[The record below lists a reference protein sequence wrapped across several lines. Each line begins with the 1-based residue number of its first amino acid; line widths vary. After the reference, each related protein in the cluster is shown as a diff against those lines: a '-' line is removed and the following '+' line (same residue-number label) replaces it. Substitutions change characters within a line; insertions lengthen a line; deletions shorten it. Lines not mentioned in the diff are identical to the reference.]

1 MSRFILL
8 ILNTCL
14 KKLYFTQRD
23 KRNSCKLSNQKMNI
37 EIVYYQSPLG
47 VLEIRSTGSAISDV
61 LFVNSWKGAKINETE
76 LSFVKPKSPVIKA
89 CIKQLDEYFAG
100 SRTEFTIHT
109 LQVGTA
115 FQQTVWVAL
124 SNIPYGR
131 TISYLELSKRIG
143 NVKAIRAVGTA
154 NGNNSICIIIPC
166 HRVIGSNGDLIGY
179 GGDLWRKKWLLEH
192 EGKVA
197 NGVQTLF

>member
-1 MSRFILL
+1 
-8 ILNTCL
+8 
-14 KKLYFTQRD
+14 
-23 KRNSCKLSNQKMNI
+23 MNI
-37 EIVYYQSPLG
+37 EIVYYQSPVG

-61 LFVNSWKGAKINETE
+61 LFVNSWKGAKLIESE
-76 LSFVKPKSPVIKA
+76 LSFVKPKSPVIKN

-100 SRTEFTIHT
+100 TRKEFTVHT

-115 FQQTVWVAL
+115 FQQTVWKEL
-124 SNIPYGR
+124 CNIPYGR
-131 TISYLELSKRIG
+131 SISYLELSKRIG
-143 NVKAIRAVGTA
+143 NVKAIRAVGSA
-154 NGNNSICIIIPC
+154 NGNNSISIIIPC

-192 EGKVA
+192 EGKIA

>member
-1 MSRFILL
+1 
-8 ILNTCL
+8 
-14 KKLYFTQRD
+14 
-23 KRNSCKLSNQKMNI
+23 MNI
-37 EIVYYQSPLG
+37 EIVYYQSPVG

-61 LFVNSWKGAKINETE
+61 LFVNSWKGAKINESE
-76 LSFVKPKSPVIKA
+76 LNFTKPRSLVIKS

-100 SRTEFTIHT
+100 KRTEFNMHT

-115 FQQTVWVAL
+115 FQQTVWEEL
-124 SNIPYGR
+124 CRIPYGR
-131 TISYLELSKRIG
+131 TISYMELSKRIG

-154 NGNNSICIIIPC
+154 NGNNSICIIVPC
-166 HRVIGSNGDLIGY
+166 HRVIGSNGELVGY